1 MGFVGIWYMADE
13 AHVVNF
19 GVLAQH
25 RGRGIG
31 ELLLISAIEQ
41 ALERRSTAVTL
52 EIRESNYIARNLY
65 TKYGFTER
73 GRRKAYYSDNREDAV
88 TMTTGFIG
96 DTSFLERFRR
106 PVGSHK
112 TRKGASVRRTQQPT
126 VDSKASASGRQRNC

>member
-1 MGFVGIWYMADE
+1 MGFIGTWYIADE

-41 ALERRSTAVTL
+41 ALKRRSTAVTL
-52 EIRESNYIARNLY
+52 AVRESNYIARNLY

-73 GRRKAYYSDNREDAV
+73 RRRRAYYSDNREDAMI
-88 TMTTGFIG
+88 MTTGFIG
-96 DTSFLERFRR
+96 DTSFLERFRKL
-106 PVGSHK
+106 VGSHK
-112 TRKGASVRRTQQPT
+112 TRRGASVRQIQ
-126 VDSKASASGRQRNC
+126 